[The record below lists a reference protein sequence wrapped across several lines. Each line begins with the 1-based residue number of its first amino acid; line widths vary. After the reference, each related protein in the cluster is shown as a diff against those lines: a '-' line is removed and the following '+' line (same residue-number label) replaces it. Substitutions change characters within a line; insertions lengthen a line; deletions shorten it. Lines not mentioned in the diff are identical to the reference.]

1 MDKLDF
7 LSGET
12 PVDALTPAEEIDADT
27 GPARGPDGKFI
38 SQAEPQIEPVLDA
51 APEPEPAPLAATPA
65 PPEPG
70 HVPLSA
76 VLDEREKRQA
86 LERELAELRR
96 QHAQPQAPALDPYE
110 DPAAYTQQVAL
121 NIKLDMSEE
130 LARSKHGDELVEQ
143 AKQWAVAKFGQ
154 SPAFQ
159 QEVLSNRNPYE
170 FAVQAYQ
177 RDQLVSQLKPD
188 DLAAFQAWK
197 AAQAS
202 LQPAQLAAPAAI
214 PQPVAAPPRSL
225 ASATSAG
232 GAAHVPTGEGQAF
245 DSLFKR

>member
-7 LSGET
+7 LAGEIPDET
-12 PVDALTPAEEIDADT
+12 LTPAEEIDA
-27 GPARGPDGKFI
+27 GPARGPDGRFA
-38 SQAEPQIEPVLDA
+38 STELQ
-51 APEPEPAPLAATPA
+51 PEPEPALEAIEPEAAPLVAPP

-96 QHAQPQAPALDPYE
+96 QHAQPQAPAMDPYE
-110 DPAAYTQQVAL
+110 DPAAYTQQVVL
-121 NIKLDMSEE
+121 NTKLDMSEE
-130 LARSKHGDELVEQ
+130 MARSKHGDDLVEQ
-143 AKQWAVAKFGQ
+143 AKTWAVDKMSK
-154 SPAFQ
+154 SPGFS
-159 QEVLSNRNPYE
+159 QEVLSNRHPYE

-188 DLAAFQAWK
+188 DLAQFQAWK
-197 AAQAS
+197 AAQAAPQA
-202 LQPAQLAAPAAI
+202 QPLAAPAAPI
-214 PQPVAAPPRSL
+214 PPVAAPPRSL
-225 ASATSAG
+225 AAATSAG
-232 GAAHVPTGEGQAF
+232 GLQHVPTGDGVAF

>member
-1 MDKLDF
+1 MEPLDF
-7 LSGET
+7 LAGET
-12 PVDALTPAEEIDADT
+12 PDDANTPAAEVDA

-38 SQAEPQIEPVLDA
+38 SQADPPEPQ
-51 APEPEPAPLAATPA
+51 PEPAPIEVEAAQP
-65 PPEPG
+65 PPVQQPEPG

-96 QHAQPQAPALDPYE
+96 QHAQAPAPQVDPYE
-110 DPAAYTQQVAL
+110 DPVAHVEQRVL
-121 NIKLDMSEE
+121 NTKLDMSEE
-130 LARSKHGDELVEQ
+130 MARSKHGDDLVNQ
-143 AKQWAVAKFGQ
+143 ARDWAMAKMGQ

-159 QEVLSNRNPYE
+159 QEVLSNRHPYE
-170 FAVQAYQ
+170 YAVQAYQ
-177 RDQLVSQLKPD
+177 RDQMVSQLTPA
-188 DLAAFQAWK
+188 DLAAFKAWQ

-202 LQPAQLAAPAAI
+202 LQTAPAAVAAAP

-232 GAAHVPTGEGQAF
+232 GMQAVPTGDGQAF
-245 DSLFKR
+245 DALFKR